1 MNGAHVHLVLN
12 HIPILGSLFCLLVL
26 VAGLLRKKDEVVRVA
41 LAGLVLVALVSLPAY
56 FSGEKAEDIVER
68 LPGVSNE
75 IMEEHEEAALPALL
89 AIEGAGVMALATL
102 LLGRGGRPLPRFGLL
117 GALIFGLAG
126 FGLVLRAAN
135 LGGQVRHSEVRA
147 GGAAATEGEEGG
159 RGRGGD
165 H

>member
-1 MNGAHVHLVLN
+1 
-12 HIPILGSLFCLLVL
+12 
-26 VAGLLRKKDEVVRVA
+26 VA
-41 LAGLVLVALVSLPAY
+41 LAALVVVSLLTLPAY

-89 AIEGAGVMALATL
+89 AIEGAGVLALAGL
-102 LLGRGGRPLPRFGLL
+102 VLGRGGRPLPRFAVI
-117 GALIFGLAG
+117 GALVFGLAG
-126 FGLVLRAAN
+126 FGLVVRAAN
-135 LGGQVRHSEVRA
+135 LGGQVHHAELRA
-147 GGAAATEGEEGG
+147 GGAAGTAPGEQGEEGRG